1 MSIIIYITISKT
13 SLNSHL
19 IDLFKKVPLCK
30 LKMNDL
36 EKTDQSCTTNHD
48 EKTRNKRKIIDF
60 YDFLKNTNSMI
71 EYIKSGSTGHTFK
84 GIIDNKF
91 IYAIKIVAYPIK
103 TSYGKINNLERPE
116 NVDIYIL
123 ELLSKIV
130 DDKKSPHLM
139 IPYGCFYSNIEPFV
153 NLKIQNNSKYKEFKK
168 MYKKKL
174 LHSHVSVLISEFAEL
189 GDLLEYIRK
198 EKKENNLSTEFFKVV
213 FFQLIYTLAIIQD
226 IYPTFK
232 HNDLKCNNIL
242 LQKSPD
248 IYNRKTVYKI
258 AENNKMKFCIPNIG
272 IQIKL
277 WDFDF
282 STIDGVINNLKIK
295 SKWTNNINITNKKNH
310 YYDLHFFFNTLIK
323 KGVYPEILDQDI
335 TSREIIEFINDIVP
349 SQFREDTKNVTDS
362 GRLLVDVEYITP
374 KDILVHHNFFDQFRL

>member
-1 MSIIIYITISKT
+1 MTLTEISPAIKSGEPALESKSFAT
-13 SLNSHL
+13 TQSG
-19 IDLFKKVPLCK
+19 KK
-30 LKMNDL
+30 LK
-36 EKTDQSCTTNHD
+36 
-48 EKTRNKRKIIDF
+48 KRKVIDF

-84 GIIDNKF
+84 GIIDNEF

-130 DDKKSPHLM
+130 NEKKSPHLM

-153 NLKIQNNSKYKEFKK
+153 NLKIHNNGKYKDFKK
-168 MYKKKL
+168 MFKRNL
-174 LHSHVSVLISEFAEL
+174 LHNHVSVLISEFAEF
-189 GDLLEYIRK
+189 GDLLEYIRREKK
-198 EKKENNLSTEFFKVV
+198 EKKLSTEFFKVV

-248 IYNRKTVYKI
+248 IYNRKTIYKI
-258 AENNKMKFCIPNIG
+258 SENDKMKFCIPNIG

-282 STIDGVINNLKIK
+282 STIDGVINNLKIN

-323 KGVYPEILDQDI
+323 EGVYPEILDKEI
-335 TSREIIEFINDIVP
+335 TSREIVEFITDVVPEKYRND
-349 SQFREDTKNVTDS
+349 EKNVTEN
-362 GRLLVDVEYITP
+362 GRLLVDVEHTTP
-374 KDILVHHNFFDQFRL
+374 KYILIHHAFFDEFRMRA